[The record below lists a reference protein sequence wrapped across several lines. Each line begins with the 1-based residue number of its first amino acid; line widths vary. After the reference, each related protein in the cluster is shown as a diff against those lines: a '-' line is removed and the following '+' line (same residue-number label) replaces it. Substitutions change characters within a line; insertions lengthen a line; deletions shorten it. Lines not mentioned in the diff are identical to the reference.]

1 MNVKSFLIIP
11 IFIVGYFFTSL
22 PLWATES
29 TISIGNLNEYI
40 RKIQT
45 NENGD
50 LNTISFNPYLD
61 YKLNL
66 SFEEYLKNT
75 LFNLEFGAT
84 LPRSDKDA
92 NTSRM
97 KFFSLI
103 NFLYR
108 PNSHFVG
115 LGTGLFFTRISGNGG
130 EETLNNGSGTS
141 SFPLPDKTV
150 ISRNMIVNFFYGYQ
164 FISNFNLEL
173 QVLGFNITN
182 KEDRAFSVGTS
193 IAYRLGELF

>member
-1 MNVKSFLIIP
+1 M
-11 IFIVGYFFTSL
+11 VGYFIISL
-22 PLWATES
+22 PTMATES

-50 LNTISFNPYLD
+50 LNTFSFTPYLD
-61 YKLNL
+61 YKLNFSL
-66 SFEEYLKNT
+66 DEYLKNT
-75 LFNLEFGAT
+75 FFNLELGTT
-84 LPRSDKDA
+84 LPKSDKDP
-92 NTSRM
+92 NTSRI
-97 KFFSLI
+97 KFFSLA

-115 LGTGLFFTRISGNGG
+115 LGAGLFFTRISGNGG
-130 EETLNNGSGTS
+130 EETLNNGSTTS
-141 SFPLPDKTV
+141 SFPLPDKAV

-164 FISNFNLEL
+164 FKSNINLEM
-173 QVLGFNITN
+173 QVLGFNITT
-182 KEDRAFSVGTS
+182 KEERAFSIGTS